1 MPSPEEHTSARAP
14 LGSAEAETLARSMS
28 AFSAASRVRLL
39 YALLERERTV
49 EELAEAAGITASSA
63 SHQLRLLRQSSL
75 VVARPEGRRVRYR
88 LHDHHVVEL
97 LVAIRHHAE
106 HVSMQID
113 DSAMSTR
120 ASESGVA

>member
-1 MPSPEEHTSARAP
+1 
-14 LGSAEAETLARSMS
+14 MS

-49 EELAEAAGITASSA
+49 DELAMATGITAGSA
-63 SHQLRLLRQSSL
+63 SHQLRVLRQSSL

-88 LHDHHVVEL
+88 LYDHHVAEL

-106 HVSMQID
+106 HVSMEID
-113 DSAMSTR
+113 DTVPTR
-120 ASESGVA
+120 VSESGVA